1 MKVIQEI
8 IDYLYFQHHLSTDD
22 QAIFEEMGLL
32 EGTTVGSLLRELA
45 RGAEPKLE
53 LDRGPSDREEFI
65 EQTEALFDRVAG
77 RSRRSSRKGAP
88 GRPLRCRAAGPRS
101 RGLDPDGRSGHQR
114 LDVLDR

>member
-1 MKVIQEI
+1 MTVKVTSKGQVTLPKVVRDLLGIGPGSV
-8 IDYLYFQHHLSTDD
+8 IDFLRAPD
-22 QAIFEEMGLL
+22 GR
-32 EGTTVGSLLRELA
+32 TVLIKVD
-45 RGAEPKLE
+45 GAPQPN
-53 LDRGPSDREEFI
+53 R
-65 EQTEALFDRVAG
+65 RVGG